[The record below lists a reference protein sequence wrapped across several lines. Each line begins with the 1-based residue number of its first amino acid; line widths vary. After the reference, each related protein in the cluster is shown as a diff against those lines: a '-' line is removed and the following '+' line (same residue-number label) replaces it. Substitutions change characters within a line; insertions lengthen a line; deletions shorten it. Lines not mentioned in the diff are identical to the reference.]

1 MFIFS
6 QSTKIP
12 PTKVVTHPQET
23 QSATHQKHKQP
34 SIKLVRVL
42 YLMSLSFSWII
53 PVSGFLKYICHA
65 LNRVTVV
72 KFLNLILGK
81 LYV

>member
-42 YLMSLSFSWII
+42 YLMSLSFSWMI
-53 PVSGFLKYICHA
+53 PVS
-65 LNRVTVV
+65 VS
-72 KFLNLILGK
+72 
-81 LYV
+81 